1 MTPAYKYV
9 EPWGK
14 HPLSQRLRSLMRG
27 RVKVA
32 YFYNAPNCSSFRY
45 RAMNMVDVINNFGEG
60 QVSAGYFF
68 INEVDY
74 LINVLDSVDLLVVCR
89 SGISAKLSELIY
101 QSKRKGVKVSFD
113 TDDLVFSTSK
123 IRLIMDS
130 LNVDAD
136 SEVNLDYWYAY
147 VGRISETL
155 SNCDSAIA
163 TNRQLADQL
172 ADQFSNPVSIIPNF
186 MNTEQE
192 QYSLELLSSPKP
204 ERECFRVGYFS
215 GSPSHARDFQI
226 VHDALASFM
235 DKHEDVVL
243 VIAGYIEI
251 PPVLEKFSDRIDYL
265 PFTDFVNLQ
274 KNVYDVDLNIV
285 PLQINEFT
293 RCKSNLKYFEAAFV
307 KTITLAT
314 DIPAYA
320 EHIINGSNGFL
331 TRNDQWR
338 DSLENVYRAHVDG
351 LTAPIVDQA
360 HRDCF
365 DLFST
370 TKQYQR
376 IINALL

>member
-1 MTPAYKYV
+1 
-9 EPWGK
+9 
-14 HPLSQRLRSLMRG
+14 MRG

-45 RAMNMVDVINNFGEG
+45 RAMNMVDVINQFGEG
-60 QVSAGYFF
+60 HVSAGYFF
-68 INEVDY
+68 LNEIEY
-74 LINVLDSVDLLVVCR
+74 FINVLDSVDLLVVCR

-101 QSKRKGVKVSFD
+101 QSKRKGVKVFFD

-147 VGRISETL
+147 VGRIRETL
-155 SNCDSAIA
+155 ANCDSAIA

-172 ADQFSNPVSIIPNF
+172 ADHFSSPVAIVPNF
-186 MNTEQE
+186 MNGEQE
-192 QYSLELLSSPKP
+192 QYSFELLSSPKP
-204 ERECFRVGYFS
+204 GRKSFRVGYFS

-226 VHDALASFM
+226 VHEALATFM
-235 DKHEDVVL
+235 DKHEDVIL
-243 VIAGYIEI
+243 VIAGYIEA
-251 PPVLEKFSDRIDYL
+251 PPILEKFSDRIDYL

-274 KNVYDVDLNIV
+274 RNVYDVDLNIV

-307 KTITLAT
+307 KTVTLAT

-320 EHIINGSNGFL
+320 EHINNGSNGFL
-331 TRNDQWR
+331 TRNDQW
-338 DSLENVYRAHVDG
+338 DTAFEKVYHFHRDG
-351 LTAPIVDQA
+351 LLAPIVEQA
-360 HRDCF
+360 HKECF
-365 DLFST
+365 ELFSN

-376 IINALL
+376 IVNALL